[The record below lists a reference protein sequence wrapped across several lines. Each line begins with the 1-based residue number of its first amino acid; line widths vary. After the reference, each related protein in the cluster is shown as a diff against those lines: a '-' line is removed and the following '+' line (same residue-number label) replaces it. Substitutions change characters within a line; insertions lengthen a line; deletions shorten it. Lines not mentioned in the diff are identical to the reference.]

1 MGRAAVEHAVD
12 ECWTIT
18 ASAAAASREVAW
30 PWVRQAPALP
40 NQLLTALRARLC
52 HDRPVTEPIGRRIAL
67 HRRRRGLSQ
76 AAVAGL
82 VGRSE
87 SWLSQ
92 VERGLRTVDSY
103 TVLRDL
109 GRVLRVDIAALTG
122 SGERT
127 EQGRSR
133 PHADV
138 DGIERALL
146 VGWPDEPSAGVA
158 TLVPDLHRAYQAAH
172 YDDVLAALP
181 GLIAALDGQDPALV
195 AAGYTVVAKT
205 LTKLGAH
212 DLALIAAD
220 RAWAAARRS
229 GDPADLGMAVYQVV
243 CALLPT
249 SRAVLAEELAVTTAA
264 ELDGDDPAVCSVA
277 GALWLIAAVAAAR
290 RIDAAAAEERLGRAQ
305 RLADRLGSDAN
316 HRWTAFGPT
325 NVAIH
330 RVSVAVELGD
340 APAALLAATA
350 VELDR
355 LPAGLRSRRVQV
367 QLDIA
372 WAQAQRRRDAE
383 ALVALLE
390 VERTAPQVTRRNAVA
405 RDTIRQLLARA
416 RGTSGAAVRGLAHRA
431 GVAV

>member
-1 MGRAAVEHAVD
+1 V
-12 ECWTIT
+12 I
-18 ASAAAASREVAW
+18 
-30 PWVRQAPALP
+30 
-40 NQLLTALRARLC
+40 
-52 HDRPVTEPIGRRIAL
+52 EPIGVRIAL

-103 TVLRDL
+103 TVLCDL
-109 GRVLRVDIAALTG
+109 ARVLRLDIGTLTG
-122 SGERT
+122 SGSVGEPA
-127 EQGRSR
+127 RSPR
-133 PHADV
+133 DPDIVA
-138 DGIERALL
+138 IERALL
-146 VGWPDEPSAGVA
+146 IGRPTAADFDVELA
-158 TLVPDLHRAYQAAH
+158 VPDLHHVYQAAR
-172 YDDVLAALP
+172 YDEVLAALP
-181 GLIAALDGQDPALV
+181 ALIMALHGQDPALV
-195 AAGYTVVAKT
+195 ASGYTVVAKT
-205 LTKLGAH
+205 LTKIGFG

-220 RAWAAARRS
+220 RAWQAAGRS
-229 GDPADLGMAVYQVV
+229 NDPADLGMAVYQIV

-249 SRAVLAEELAVTTAA
+249 SRAALAEELAVTTAT
-264 ELDGDDPAVCSVA
+264 ELDGDGPAVWSVT

-290 RIDAAAAEERLGRAQ
+290 RIDAAAAEERLDRAQ
-305 RLADRLGSDAN
+305 RQADRLGEDAN

-340 APAALLAATA
+340 APAALAAAEA
-350 VELDR
+350 VDLDR
-355 LPAGLRSRRVQV
+355 LPEGLRSRRVQV

-390 VERTAPQVTRRNAVA
+390 VERAAPQVTRRNAVA

>member
-1 MGRAAVEHAVD
+1 VGNFEQTEVEMGGRAYV
-12 ECWTIT
+12 
-18 ASAAAASREVAW
+18 
-30 PWVRQAPALP
+30 
-40 NQLLTALRARLC
+40 LC
-52 HDRPVTEPIGRRIAL
+52 HDRPVSDGAGRRIAL

-103 TVLRDL
+103 RVLRDL
-109 GRVLRVDIAALTG
+109 ARVLRVDIGTLIG
-122 SGERT
+122 SGERP
-127 EQGRSR
+127 EPGQQSPG
-133 PHADV
+133 ADV
-138 DGIERALL
+138 AAIERALL
-146 VGWPDEPSAGVA
+146 VGALADPGLDVGSAVSA
-158 TLVPDLHRAYQAAH
+158 LHRAYQAAR
-172 YDDVLAALP
+172 YDEVLTALP
-181 GLIAALDGQDPALV
+181 VLIAALDGQDPRLV
-195 AAGYTVVAKT
+195 AAGHTATAKT
-205 LTKLGAH
+205 LTKIGSH
-212 DLALIAAD
+212 DLALIAAE
-220 RAWAAARRS
+220 RARDAARRS

-249 SRAVLAEELAVTTAA
+249 SRSSLAEELAITTAA
-264 ELDGDDPAVCSVA
+264 EIDGDDPAVCSVA
-277 GALWLIAAVAAAR
+277 GALWLIAAIAAAR
-290 RIDAAAAEERLGRAQ
+290 RIDAAVAAERLDNAQ
-305 RLADRLGSDAN
+305 RLAERLGEDAN

-340 APAALLAATA
+340 APAALAAAEA
-350 VELDR
+350 VDLDR
-355 LPAGLRSRRVQV
+355 LPEGLRSRRVQV

-390 VERTAPQVTRRNAVA
+390 VERAAPQVTRRNAVA

-416 RGTSGAAVRGLAHRA
+416 RGTSGAAVRGLADRA

>member
-1 MGRAAVEHAVD
+1 MPERTGGAG
-12 ECWTIT
+12 
-18 ASAAAASREVAW
+18 SA
-30 PWVRQAPALP
+30 
-40 NQLLTALRARLC
+40 RARRCCYPITSADPTAIALC
-52 HDRPVTEPIGRRIAL
+52 HDRSVPEPIGRRIAL

-92 VERGLRTVDSY
+92 VERGLRDIDSY
-103 TVLRDL
+103 TALRDL
-109 GRVLRVDIAALTG
+109 ARVLRVDIGTLTAT
-122 SGERT
+122 SEASEPERSI
-127 EQGRSR
+127 R
-133 PHADV
+133 DV
-138 DGIERALL
+138 DVAAIERALL
-146 VGWPDEPSAGVA
+146 ISSVPGSMPDVA
-158 TLVPDLHRAYQAAH
+158 AAVPELHAAYQAAR
-172 YDDVLAALP
+172 YDEVLAALP
-181 GLIAALDGQDPALV
+181 SLIAALEGQHSCLT
-195 AAGYTVVAKT
+195 AAGYTVAAKT
-205 LTKLGAH
+205 LTKIGSH
-212 DLALIAAD
+212 ELALIAAD
-220 RAWAAARRS
+220 RAWYAARRS
-229 GDPADLGMAVYQVV
+229 GEQADIGMAVYQVV

-249 SRAVLAEELAVTTAA
+249 ARASLAEELAVETAMR
-264 ELDGDDPAVCSVA
+264 LDGDDPAVLSVA

-290 RIDAAAAEERLGRAQ
+290 RIDAAAAEQCLDHAQ
-305 RLADRLGSDAN
+305 QLADQLGEDAN

-340 APAALLAATA
+340 VPAALAAAAA
-350 VELDR
+350 VDLDR
-355 LPAGLRSRRVQV
+355 LPEGLRSRRVQV

-390 VERTAPQVTRRNAVA
+390 IERAAPQVTRRNAVA

-416 RGTSGAAVRGLAHRA
+416 RGTSESAVRRLAHRA

>member
-1 MGRAAVEHAVD
+1 MLRSQRSSLASSTVESRCPTVYPGCA
-12 ECWTIT
+12 TI
-18 ASAAAASREVAW
+18 S
-30 PWVRQAPALP
+30 
-40 NQLLTALRARLC
+40 
-52 HDRPVTEPIGRRIAL
+52 PVTEPIGRRIAL

-109 GRVLRVDIAALTG
+109 ARILRVDIVALTG
-122 SGERT
+122 NGERT
-127 EQGRSR
+127 ELGRSR
-133 PHADV
+133 PDADV
-138 DGIERALL
+138 GAIERALL
-146 VGWPDEPSAGVA
+146 IGEPAAPVA
-158 TLVPDLHRAYQAAH
+158 DVITVVTDLHTAYQAAR
-172 YDDVLAALP
+172 YDEVLAALP
-181 GLIAALDGQDPALV
+181 GMIAALDGRDPALV
-195 AAGYTVVAKT
+195 AAGYAVVAKT
-205 LTKLGAH
+205 LTKIGSH

-229 GDPADLGMAVYQVV
+229 EDPADFGMAVYQVV

-249 SRAVLAEELAVTTAA
+249 SRAELAQELAVTTAA
-264 ELDGDDPAVCSVA
+264 ELEGGEPGVCSVA

-290 RIDAAAAEERLGRAQ
+290 RVDAAGAEERLGRAQ
-305 RLADRLGSDAN
+305 RLADRLGEDSN

-340 APAALLAATA
+340 APAAIAAAEA
-350 VELDR
+350 VDLDR
-355 LPAGLRSRRVQV
+355 LPEGLRSRRVQV

-390 VERTAPQVTRRNAVA
+390 VERAAPQVTRRNAVA

-416 RGTSGAAVRGLAHRA
+416 RGTSAAAVRGLAHRA

>member
-1 MGRAAVEHAVD
+1 
-12 ECWTIT
+12 
-18 ASAAAASREVAW
+18 
-30 PWVRQAPALP
+30 
-40 NQLLTALRARLC
+40 
-52 HDRPVTEPIGRRIAL
+52 VTEPIGGRIAV

-109 GRVLRVDIAALTG
+109 ARVLRVDIDTLTG
-122 SGERT
+122 SGPASKP
-127 EQGRSR
+127 GRSPR
-133 PHADV
+133 DPDV
-138 DGIERALL
+138 VATERALL
-146 VGWPDEPSAGVA
+146 IGGPAAPEIDVA
-158 TLVPDLHRAYQAAH
+158 LAVPELHHAYQAAR
-172 YDDVLAALP
+172 YDEVLDALP
-181 GLIAALDGQDPALV
+181 ALITALERHDSALV
-195 AAGYTVVAKT
+195 TAGYTVVAKT
-205 LTKLGAH
+205 LTKIGSN

-220 RAWAAARRS
+220 RAWDAARRS

-243 CALLPT
+243 CALLST
-249 SRAVLAEELAVTTAA
+249 SRAALAEELAVTTAA
-264 ELDGDDPAVCSVA
+264 GLEGDDPAVRSVA
-277 GALWLIAAVAAAR
+277 GALWLIAAIVAAR
-290 RIDAAAAEERLGRAQ
+290 RTDADAAGERLDRAQ
-305 RLADRLGSDAN
+305 RLADRLGEDAN

-325 NVAIH
+325 NVAI

-340 APAALLAATA
+340 APAALAAAEA
-350 VELDR
+350 VDLDR
-355 LPAGLRSRRVQV
+355 LPEGLRSRRVQA

-390 VERTAPQVTRRNAVA
+390 VERAAPQVTRRNAVA

-416 RGTSGAAVRGLAHRA
+416 RGTSGAAVRGLADRA

>member
-1 MGRAAVEHAVD
+1 M
-12 ECWTIT
+12 
-18 ASAAAASREVAW
+18 
-30 PWVRQAPALP
+30 
-40 NQLLTALRARLC
+40 
-52 HDRPVTEPIGRRIAL
+52 TEPIGRRIAL

-92 VERGLRTVDSY
+92 VERGLRTVDNY

-109 GRVLRVDIAALTG
+109 ARVLRVDIGTLTG
-122 SGERT
+122 SGGQPSEP
-127 EQGRSR
+127 GRE
-133 PHADV
+133 PFDADV
-138 DGIERALL
+138 AAIERALL
-146 VGWPDEPSAGVA
+146 VGAPAEPGVDA
-158 TLVPDLHRAYQAAH
+158 STTVGDLHRAYQAAR
-172 YDDVLAALP
+172 YDEVLPALP
-181 GLIAALDGQDPALV
+181 SLIAALDGQAPALCV
-195 AAGYTVVAKT
+195 AGYTVVAKT
-205 LTKLGAH
+205 LTKIGSP

-220 RAWAAARRS
+220 RAWTTARRG
-229 GDPADLGMAVYQVV
+229 GDPADLGMAAYQVV

-249 SRAVLAEELAVTTAA
+249 PRAALAEELAVRTAD
-264 ELDGDDPAVCSVA
+264 ELTGDDPAVCSVA

-290 RIDAAAAEERLGRAQ
+290 RIDAAVAEERLGRAE
-305 RLADRLGSDAN
+305 RLAEQLGEDTN

-340 APAALLAATA
+340 APAALAAA
-350 VELDR
+350 EGVDLDR
-355 LPAGLRSRRVQV
+355 LPEGLHSRRVQV

-390 VERTAPQVTRRNAVA
+390 VERAAPQVTRRNAIA

>member
-1 MGRAAVEHAVD
+1 
-12 ECWTIT
+12 
-18 ASAAAASREVAW
+18 
-30 PWVRQAPALP
+30 
-40 NQLLTALRARLC
+40 LC
-52 HDRPVTEPIGRRIAL
+52 HDQLVTEPIGRRIAL

-92 VERGLRTVDSY
+92 VERGLRRVDSY
-103 TVLRDL
+103 AVLRDL
-109 GRVLRVDIAALTG
+109 ARVLRVDIGTLTG
-122 SGERT
+122 SSEVSEPERSV
-127 EQGRSR
+127 RD
-133 PHADV
+133 ADV
-138 DGIERALL
+138 AAIERALL
-146 VGWPDEPSAGVA
+146 IGAVPEPMPDAVA
-158 TLVPDLHRAYQAAH
+158 AVSELHATYQAAR

-181 GLIAALDGQDPALV
+181 SLIAALDGQDPALV
-195 AAGYTVVAKT
+195 AAGYTVAAKT
-205 LTKLGAH
+205 LTKIGSH

-220 RAWAAARRS
+220 RAWCAAHRS
-229 GDPADLGMAVYQVV
+229 DQQADIGMAGYQVV

-249 SRAVLAEELAVTTAA
+249 SRAALAEELAVETATRFN
-264 ELDGDDPAVCSVA
+264 GRDPAVLSVV

-290 RIDAAAAEERLGRAQ
+290 RIDAAAAEECLDHAQ
-305 RLADRLGSDAN
+305 QLADRLGEDAN

-340 APAALLAATA
+340 APAALAAAAA
-350 VELDR
+350 VDLDR
-355 LPAGLRSRRVQV
+355 LPEGLRSRRVQV

-372 WAQAQRRRDAE
+372 WAQTQRRRDAE

-390 VERTAPQVTRRNAVA
+390 IERAAPQVTRRNVVA

-416 RGTSGAAVRGLAHRA
+416 RGTNGAAVRGLAHRA

>member
-1 MGRAAVEHAVD
+1 
-12 ECWTIT
+12 
-18 ASAAAASREVAW
+18 
-30 PWVRQAPALP
+30 
-40 NQLLTALRARLC
+40 
-52 HDRPVTEPIGRRIAL
+52 VTEPIGRRIAL

-103 TVLRDL
+103 SVLRDL
-109 GRVLRVDIAALTG
+109 ARVLRVDIGTLAG
-122 SGERT
+122 SGSEPERSA
-127 EQGRSR
+127 R
-133 PHADV
+133 
-138 DGIERALL
+138 DGDQVAIERALL
-146 VGWPDEPSAGVA
+146 IGGANAPIADVGSAIPV
-158 TLVPDLHRAYQAAH
+158 LHGDYQAAH
-172 YDDVLAALP
+172 YDEVLAALP
-181 GLIAALDGQDPALV
+181 GLVEALDGQEPQLI
-195 AAGYTVVAKT
+195 AAGYTIVAKT
-205 LTKLGAH
+205 LTKIGQH
-212 DLALIAAD
+212 DLALVAAD
-220 RAWAAARRS
+220 RARTAAQQG
-229 GDPADLGMAVYQVV
+229 GDPADLGMAIYQVV

-249 SRAVLAEELAVTTAA
+249 PRAPLAEELAVTTAA
-264 ELDGDDPAVCSVA
+264 ELEGDGPAVWSVT

-290 RIDAAAAEERLGRAQ
+290 RIDAAAAEERLERAQ
-305 RLADRLGSDAN
+305 RLADRLGADAN

-340 APAALLAATA
+340 APAALAAAEA
-350 VELDR
+350 VDLDR
-355 LPAGLRSRRVQV
+355 LPEGLRSRRVQV

-390 VERTAPQVTRRNAVA
+390 VERAAPQVTRRNAVA

>member
-1 MGRAAVEHAVD
+1 
-12 ECWTIT
+12 
-18 ASAAAASREVAW
+18 
-30 PWVRQAPALP
+30 
-40 NQLLTALRARLC
+40 
-52 HDRPVTEPIGRRIAL
+52 VTEPIGRRIAL

-92 VERGLRTVDSY
+92 VERGLRSVDSY

-109 GRVLRVDIAALTG
+109 ARVLRVDIATLTA
-122 SGERT
+122 SGDNEPERSV
-127 EQGRSR
+127 RD
-133 PHADV
+133 ADL
-138 DGIERALL
+138 DAIERALL
-146 VGWPDEPSAGVA
+146 IGGAEAPTPDVGSA
-158 TLVPDLHRAYQAAH
+158 VPDLHATYQAAH

-181 GLIAALDGQDPALV
+181 GLVVALDGQEPQLV

-205 LTKLGAH
+205 LTKIGRH
-212 DLALIAAD
+212 DLALSAAD
-220 RAWAAARRS
+220 RARNAALRG

-249 SRAVLAEELAVTTAA
+249 PRAPLAEELALTTAA
-264 ELDGDDPAVCSVA
+264 SLGGDGPEVRSVT

-290 RIDAAAAEERLGRAQ
+290 RLDAAAAGERLDRAQ
-305 RLADRLGSDAN
+305 QLADRLGEDAN

-340 APAALLAATA
+340 APAALAAAAA
-350 VELDR
+350 VDLDR
-355 LPAGLRSRRVQV
+355 LPDGLRSRRVQV
-367 QLDIA
+367 QLDVA

-390 VERTAPQVTRRNAVA
+390 VERVAPQVPRRNAVA

>member
-1 MGRAAVEHAVD
+1 M
-12 ECWTIT
+12 
-18 ASAAAASREVAW
+18 
-30 PWVRQAPALP
+30 
-40 NQLLTALRARLC
+40 C
-52 HDRPVTEPIGRRIAL
+52 HDQPVTEPIGRRIAL

-92 VERGLRTVDSY
+92 VERGLCDVDSY
-103 TVLRDL
+103 TALRDL
-109 GRVLRVDIAALTG
+109 ARVLRVDIATLTATG
-122 SGERT
+122 AASQPERSV
-127 EQGRSR
+127 R
-133 PHADV
+133 DV
-138 DGIERALL
+138 DVAAIERALL
-146 VGWPDEPSAGVA
+146 IGTAREEMPDVVA
-158 TLVPDLHRAYQAAH
+158 AVPELHAAYQAAR
-172 YDDVLAALP
+172 YDEVLAAIPSLV
-181 GLIAALDGQDPALV
+181 AALEGQQSGLT
-195 AAGYTVVAKT
+195 AAGYTIAAKT
-205 LTKLGAH
+205 LTKIGSH

-220 RAWAAARRS
+220 RAWYAARRS
-229 GDPADLGMAVYQVV
+229 GEQADIGMAVYQVV

-249 SRAVLAEELAVTTAA
+249 ARAALAEELAVEMATG
-264 ELDGDDPAVCSVA
+264 LDGENPAVLSVA

-290 RIDAAAAEERLGRAQ
+290 RMDDTAAEECLDHARQ
-305 RLADRLGSDAN
+305 LADRLGEDAN
-316 HRWTAFGPT
+316 HCWTGFGPT

-340 APAALLAATA
+340 APAALAAAAA
-350 VELDR
+350 VDLDR
-355 LPAGLRSRRVQV
+355 LPEGLRSRRVQV

-390 VERTAPQVTRRNAVA
+390 IERAAPQVTRRNVVA

-416 RGTSGAAVRGLAHRA
+416 RGTNGAAVRGLAHRA

>member
-1 MGRAAVEHAVD
+1 
-12 ECWTIT
+12 
-18 ASAAAASREVAW
+18 
-30 PWVRQAPALP
+30 
-40 NQLLTALRARLC
+40 
-52 HDRPVTEPIGRRIAL
+52 VTEPIGRRIAL

-92 VERGLRTVDSY
+92 VERGVRTVDGY

-109 GRVLRVDIAALTG
+109 ARVLRVDISSLTDSSPVRG
-122 SGERT
+122 P
-127 EQGRSR
+127 GRWPR
-133 PHADV
+133 DV
-138 DGIERALL
+138 DVVAIERALL
-146 VGWPDEPSAGVA
+146 LGGRVPTGVDVA
-158 TLVPDLHRAYQAAH
+158 QVVPELHRAYQAAR
-172 YDDVLAALP
+172 YPD
-181 GLIAALDGQDPALV
+181 LIAALTGQEPELRAG
-195 AAGYTVVAKT
+195 GYTVVAKT
-205 LTKLGAH
+205 LTKIGSH

-220 RAWAAARRS
+220 RARDAAQRT

-249 SRAVLAEELAVTTAA
+249 PRAALAEELAVTAA
-264 ELDGDDPAVCSVA
+264 AQLDGDAAAVRSVV

-290 RIDAAAAEERLGRAQ
+290 RIDAAAAEERLGHAQ
-305 RLADRLGSDAN
+305 RLADCLGEDAN

-330 RVSVAVELGD
+330 RVSVAVELSD
-340 APAALLAATA
+340 APAALAAAGA
-350 VELDR
+350 VDLDR
-355 LPAGLRSRRVQV
+355 LPEGLSSRRVQV

-372 WAQAQRRRDAE
+372 WALAQRRRDAE

-390 VERTAPQVTRRNAVA
+390 VERAAPQVTRRNVVA

-416 RGTSGAAVRGLAHRA
+416 RGTSGAAVRGLAQRA

>member
-1 MGRAAVEHAVD
+1 VGCA
-12 ECWTIT
+12 TI
-18 ASAAAASREVAW
+18 S
-30 PWVRQAPALP
+30 L
-40 NQLLTALRARLC
+40 
-52 HDRPVTEPIGRRIAL
+52 VTEPIGRRIAL

-109 GRVLRVDIAALTG
+109 ARVLRVDIGTLTG
-122 SGERT
+122 SGHPSEPK
-127 EQGRSR
+127 RSKR
-133 PHADV
+133 DV
-138 DGIERALL
+138 DIVAIERALL
-146 VGWPDEPSAGVA
+146 IGSSTEPIHDVVSA
-158 TLVPDLHRAYQAAH
+158 VPELHAAYQAAR
-172 YDDVLAALP
+172 YDEVLTALP
-181 GLIAALDGQDPALV
+181 SLIASLDGPDPALV
-195 AAGYTVVAKT
+195 AAGYAVVAKT
-205 LTKLGAH
+205 LTKVGAH
-212 DLALIAAD
+212 DLALIAAE
-220 RAWAAARRS
+220 RARAAARRND
-229 GDPADLGMAVYQVV
+229 DPADLGMAFYQVV

-249 SRAVLAEELAVTTAA
+249 SRAGLAEELAVATAA
-264 ELDGDDPAVCSVA
+264 RIEGDDDPAIWSVA

-290 RIDAAAAEERLGRAQ
+290 RTDAGAAGERLDRAQ
-305 RLADRLGSDAN
+305 RLADLLDTDSN

-340 APAALLAATA
+340 APGALAAAAA
-350 VELDR
+350 VDLDR
-355 LPAGLRSRRVQV
+355 LPDGLRSRRVQV

-372 WAQAQRRRDAE
+372 WAHAQRRRDAE

-390 VERTAPQVTRRNAVA
+390 VERAAPQVTQRNAVA

>member
-1 MGRAAVEHAVD
+1 M
-12 ECWTIT
+12 
-18 ASAAAASREVAW
+18 
-30 PWVRQAPALP
+30 
-40 NQLLTALRARLC
+40 
-52 HDRPVTEPIGRRIAL
+52 TEPIGRRIAF

-103 TVLRDL
+103 SVLRDL
-109 GRVLRVDIAALTG
+109 ARVLRVDIGTLTG
-122 SGERT
+122 SGSEPER
-127 EQGRSR
+127 SVC
-133 PHADV
+133 HSDLVA
-138 DGIERALL
+138 IERALL
-146 VGWPDEPSAGVA
+146 SSFANAPIADVGSA
-158 TLVPDLHRAYQAAH
+158 VPALHGAYQAAH
-172 YDDVLAALP
+172 YDEVLAALP
-181 GLIAALDGQDPALV
+181 GLVEALDGQEPQLV

-205 LTKLGAH
+205 LTKIGQH
-212 DLALIAAD
+212 DLALVAAD
-220 RAWAAARRS
+220 RARTAAQR
-229 GDPADLGMAVYQVV
+229 GGELADVGMAVYQVA

-249 SRAVLAEELAVTTAA
+249 ARAPLAEELAVTTAT
-264 ELDGDDPAVCSVA
+264 ELDGDSPAMWSVT

-290 RIDAAAAEERLGRAQ
+290 RIDAAAAEERLDRAHQ
-305 RLADRLGSDAN
+305 LADRLGEDAN

-340 APAALLAATA
+340 APAALAAAEA
-350 VELDR
+350 VDLDR
-355 LPAGLRSRRVQV
+355 LPEGLRSRRVQV

-390 VERTAPQVTRRNAVA
+390 IERAAPQVTRRNAVA

>member
-1 MGRAAVEHAVD
+1 
-12 ECWTIT
+12 
-18 ASAAAASREVAW
+18 
-30 PWVRQAPALP
+30 
-40 NQLLTALRARLC
+40 
-52 HDRPVTEPIGRRIAL
+52 VTEPIGRRIAL

-109 GRVLRVDIAALTG
+109 ARVLRVDISTLTG
-122 SGERT
+122 SGRT
-127 EQGRSR
+127 SEAGRE
-133 PHADV
+133 PFDV
-138 DGIERALL
+138 NVAAIERALL
-146 VGWPDEPSAGVA
+146 VGAQAEADVDATSAVR
-158 TLVPDLHRAYQAAH
+158 DLHRAYQAAR
-172 YDDVLAALP
+172 YDAVLAALP

-205 LTKLGAH
+205 LTKIGSP
-212 DLALIAAD
+212 DLALVAAD
-220 RAWAAARRS
+220 RAWEAARRS

-249 SRAVLAEELAVTTAA
+249 ARAVLAEELAVRTAE
-264 ELDGDDPAVCSVA
+264 ELTGDDPAVCSVA

-290 RIDAAAAEERLGRAQ
+290 RIDTAVAEERLGRAEG
-305 RLADRLGSDAN
+305 LAEHLGVDAN

-340 APAALLAATA
+340 APAAMAAAET
-350 VELDR
+350 VDLDR
-355 LPAGLRSRRVQV
+355 LPDGLQSRRVQV

-390 VERTAPQVTRRNAVA
+390 VERAAPQVTRRNAVA

>member
-1 MGRAAVEHAVD
+1 MTQMSSCGCQV
-12 ECWTIT
+12 
-18 ASAAAASREVAW
+18 S
-30 PWVRQAPALP
+30 
-40 NQLLTALRARLC
+40 RLC
-52 HDRPVTEPIGRRIAL
+52 HHRLVPEPIGRRIAL

-92 VERGLRTVDSY
+92 IERGLRTLDSY

-109 GRVLRVDIAALTG
+109 ARVLRVDIATLTASG
-122 SGERT
+122 SSEPERSV
-127 EQGRSR
+127 RD
-133 PHADV
+133 ADAV
-138 DGIERALL
+138 AIERALL
-146 VGWPDEPSAGVA
+146 IGVLIEPILDVGSAVRE
-158 TLVPDLHRAYQAAH
+158 LHGAYQAAR
-172 YDDVLAALP
+172 YDEVLAALP
-181 GLIAALDGQDPALV
+181 RLIMALDGQEPQLV

-205 LTKLGAH
+205 LTKIGLH
-212 DLALIAAD
+212 DLALVAAD
-220 RAWAAARRS
+220 RSGTASQAG
-229 GDPADLGMAVYQVV
+229 GDPADVGMAVYQVV

-249 SRAVLAEELAVTTAA
+249 PRAPLAEEFAVTTATGL
-264 ELDGDDPAVCSVA
+264 EGDGPAVWSVS
-277 GALWLIAAVAAAR
+277 GALWLISAVAAAR
-290 RIDAAAAEERLGRAQ
+290 RIDAAAAEERLDRAQ
-305 RLADRLGSDAN
+305 RLADRLGEDAN

-340 APAALLAATA
+340 APAALAAMAA
-350 VELDR
+350 VDLDR
-355 LPAGLRSRRVQV
+355 LPEGLRSRRVQV

-390 VERTAPQVTRRNAVA
+390 VERAAPQVTRRNAVA

-416 RGTSGAAVRGLAHRA
+416 RGTSGVAVRGLADRA